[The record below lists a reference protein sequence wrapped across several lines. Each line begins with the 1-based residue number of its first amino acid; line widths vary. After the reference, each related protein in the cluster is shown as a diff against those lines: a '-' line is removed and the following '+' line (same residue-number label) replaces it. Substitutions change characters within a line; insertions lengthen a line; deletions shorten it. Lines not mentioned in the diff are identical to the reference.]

1 MTCPEMPAL
10 GVYVLGAVDD
20 EEQARVEAHLDHCAE
35 CAHELER
42 LMPLPHHLAL
52 LSAGEVASLDE
63 AARPPAGMLT
73 RLHATQA
80 VSRTRLRRQR
90 VAALAAAAAFALAA
104 GVLATGRDAG
114 APPPVT
120 SAAAADR
127 GTGVRAQVDLAAR
140 PSGSALTLRM
150 RGAAPGQQCRL
161 VVLGRD
167 GRSDVAATWTATYTG
182 TADIAGTTAIP
193 KADVAAIDVVT
204 SAGRRLVH
212 VPVPN
217 QENPS

>member
-20 EEQARVEAHLDHCAE
+20 GERARIEAHMDRCPE
-35 CAHELER
+35 CARELER
-42 LMPLPHHLAL
+42 LMPLPGHLAL
-52 LSAGEVASLDE
+52 LTPGEFVSLDH
-63 AARPPAGMLT
+63 AAPPPAGLLT

-90 VAALAAAAAFALAA
+90 VAVAVAAVALALAG
-104 GVLATGRDAG
+104 GVLASSRDAG
-114 APPPVT
+114 APVT
-120 SAAAADR
+120 QVAAADR
-127 GTGVRAQVDLAAR
+127 ATGVRAEVDFAAR

-167 GRSDVAATWTATYTG
+167 GRRDVAATWTATYTG
-182 TADIAGTTAIP
+182 TADITGSTAIP

-212 VPVPN
+212 LPVPDH